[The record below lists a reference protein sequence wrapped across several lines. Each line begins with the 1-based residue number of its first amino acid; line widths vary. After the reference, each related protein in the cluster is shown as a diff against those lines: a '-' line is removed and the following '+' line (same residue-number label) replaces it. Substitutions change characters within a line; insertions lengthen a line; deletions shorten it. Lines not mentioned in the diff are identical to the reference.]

1 MRRAFSRRY
10 LAAWALAAVA
20 CGVLLLV
27 FASPW
32 ASKSPDGVEKV
43 AQDSGL
49 KTSDNA
55 AAPAGGYKVSGVK
68 SEATSRRLSALIG
81 VAVTLV
87 AAIGVGLLMTTMG
100 KRRKGTG
107 GDQGPR
113 AGSGIEGGSADE
125 A

>member
-20 CGVLLLV
+20 CALLLLV
-27 FASPW
+27 FLSPW
-32 ASKSPDGVEKV
+32 AAKSPDPVQKL

-49 KTSDNA
+49 KTGANG
-55 AAPAGGYKVSGVK
+55 AAPAKDYKVGGVK
-68 SEATSRRLSALIG
+68 SPATSRRLSALIG

-87 AAIGVGLLMTTMG
+87 AAIGVGLLMTSLG
-100 KRRKGTG
+100 KRGKGARG
-107 GDQGPR
+107 HAGRSGP
-113 AGSGIEGGSADE
+113 GVEGGSTGE

>member
-43 AQDSGL
+43 ARDSGL

-55 AAPAGGYKVSGVK
+55 AAPAGGYKLGGVK
-68 SEATSRRLSALIG
+68 SKATSRRLSALIG

-87 AAIGVGLLMTTMG
+87 AAIGVGLLMTGLG
-100 KRRKGTG
+100 KRRKGAG
-107 GDQGPR
+107 GGEGPR
-113 AGSGIEGGSADE
+113 AGRGIEGGSTGE